1 MKLFVYPYRQKDGFR
16 SILKAVNVKDA
27 MRHLSA
33 YEETVFCQIEM
44 PEDFPS
50 LCRREDFDDIVD
62 RYLDENESYTT

>member
-16 SILKAVNVKDA
+16 SILEAVDVKDA

-33 YEETVFCQIEM
+33 YEGTVFCQIET

-50 LCRREDFDDIVD
+50 LHWREDFDDIVD
-62 RYLDENESYTT
+62 RYLDENEIFTT